1 MLLLLKIMVT
11 IQGERSLRIYHYVP
25 PVYHHL
31 KILSRG
37 FLKPYGLVYSRRK
50 KTKLTQPPLD
60 QPNDQLDAPRMGN
73 PKVIPSPTL
82 SIDTSIKELTQLNL
96 ESKTCYPSTK

>member
-1 MLLLLKIMVT
+1 M
-11 IQGERSLRIYHYVP
+11 
-25 PVYHHL
+25 
-31 KILSRG
+31 
-37 FLKPYGLVYSRRK
+37 VYSRRK

-96 ESKTCYPSTK
+96 ESKTCYPSTKWKPSSHYGFANCTVKYPISHYMSLHYLSPSYKTFGN